1 MEKSKI
7 EEKIKKLRREIE
19 KHNYLYY
26 ALDAPKIS
34 DREYDLLLRELEK
47 LEAENPEFFDPN
59 SPTQRV
65 GAKLSKKFESVK
77 HSVPML
83 SLANAMDFAEL
94 AEWDERVR
102 KGLGVAEVE
111 YCCEYKFDGSSVTL
125 NYQDGA
131 FDQGATRGDGLNGE
145 NVTSNLRTI
154 KTIPLTLSLFHEGD
168 LEGETF
174 VVTKVSP
181 SRDSG
186 ALTIRGEVVMPKKSF
201 EEINARAKK
210 EGTKIFA
217 NPRNA
222 AAGSLRQLD
231 PKITASRQLE
241 FFAYS
246 VYGDKGLK
254 TQSATLDKLTELG
267 FKVSPGWKKVKG
279 LEAVKDYC
287 LKLEKQREKIP
298 FEIDGVVVK
307 VNSFQEQEKLGFVS
321 RSPRW
326 AIAFKFSA
334 EEVETVVEDI
344 EVQVGRKGTLTPV
357 AHLTPVKVAG
367 STVSRATL
375 HNKEEIKR
383 KDIRIG
389 DHVLIRKAGEVIPEV
404 VKSLSKKRIGKERK
418 FVMPENCPV
427 CGTKVVSDER
437 GIIVKCPNKNCYAQ
451 HEQNIRHF
459 VSRTAFDIEHIGP
472 AIISQL
478 LDNKLIE
485 DSADLFTLEKGDL
498 EQLDR
503 MAEKSAQNVIDSVK
517 LRKQTTLPRFI
528 YALGITHVGE
538 QTAQDLADSYG
549 TLDKL
554 KKADLVELEDLFGVG
569 EKVAKSVYDYFRDE
583 KNRHFLEKLSKV
595 GVTIASEKKSRELE
609 GKSFVITGTLFKF
622 SREVAEEEIRK
633 KGGRAGSSVSENTT
647 YLVAGENPGSK
658 LAKAKKLGVKI
669 IDESKLIEL
678 LG

>member
-254 TQSATLDKLTELG
+254 TQK
-267 FKVSPGWKKVKG
+267 
-279 LEAVKDYC
+279 
-287 LKLEKQREKIP
+287 REKIP